1 MASLE
6 SESVKKIIFSDI
18 VSKIESNEGLS
29 RFSTIR
35 AKFEGWLKVE
45 LCETLSK
52 HYKDVLPEQGRID
65 MTFNDWGIELK
76 TVNTNYRY
84 PNVKILHRPITKN
97 VEGVISDIEKLK
109 QSKFSHK
116 AILFVVFP
124 VSKENSDWKYHIDK
138 IKNGLESLEEKPFNF
153 RNGVPGILYFGII

>member
-1 MASLE
+1 MTSLE

-18 VSKIESNEGLS
+18 VSKIESNVGLS

-45 LCETLSK
+45 LCETLSR
-52 HYKDVLPEQGRID
+52 HYKNVLPEQGRID
-65 MTFNDWGIELK
+65 ITFNNWGIELK

-84 PNVKILHRPITKN
+84 PNVKNLHRPITIN

-109 QSKFSHK
+109 QSKFLHK
-116 AILFVVFP
+116 AILLVVFP
-124 VSKENSDWKYHIDK
+124 VSEENFDWKYHLDK
-138 IKNGLESLEEKPFNF
+138 IKKRLESLEEKPFNF
-153 RNGVPGILYFGII
+153 KE